1 MHEPGCVRRPQPA
14 GDPDRQI
21 EELSERE
28 AAALLEELIERG
40 SLDELHDEDRHV
52 LVRQDIAD
60 PHDVGVYEG
69 GLSPALGEKARAQL
83 GALDIE
89 QLEGEDG
96 AEFDVANAI
105 DRGDPPLPDPT
116 HHLVA
121 PDPLPDLHPQS
132 VAQRERQSQR
142 RADRARWIS
151 LGLGSLSGGLLG
163 LLALALVYLPSGIA
177 EPHRQSPMPWV
188 LDTLPI
194 LLAWCGWLASSR
206 RYPAPD
212 SDGSAGEVDGAL
224 ARALLDA
231 VLVTDAQAKVIAA
244 NLAAKRFFG
253 QSPVGRDIR
262 DILVDFD
269 RSFAR
274 ERASPTGELIGLEWL
289 FTARI
294 SPSDSSNDT
303 PVCVCC
309 APLRGHRVLYVLS
322 PERDA
327 APQAPATPERTLI
340 PSGEDDPT
348 EER

>member
-1 MHEPGCVRRPQPA
+1 MTTQKTKFSGGDYRQEHFRFVRGVVDSPDLSLNISRELLQH
-14 GDPDRQI
+14 DRQ
-21 EELSERE
+21 L
-28 AAALLEELIERG
+28 
-40 SLDELHDEDRHV
+40 
-52 LVRQDIAD
+52 
-60 PHDVGVYEG
+60 
-69 GLSPALGEKARAQL
+69 
-83 GALDIE
+83 
-89 QLEGEDG
+89 
-96 AEFDVANAI
+96 
-105 DRGDPPLPDPT
+105 
-116 HHLVA
+116 
-121 PDPLPDLHPQS
+121 
-132 VAQRERQSQR
+132 
-142 RADRARWIS
+142 
-151 LGLGSLSGGLLG
+151 
-163 LLALALVYLPSGIA
+163 
-177 EPHRQSPMPWV
+177 
-188 LDTLPI
+188 
-194 LLAWCGWLASSR
+194 
-206 RYPAPD
+206 
-212 SDGSAGEVDGAL
+212 
-224 ARALLDA
+224 
-231 VLVTDAQAKVIAA
+231 KVIAA